1 MPKKILILNGSP
13 RSNGN
18 SATLAEN
25 LAEGARQVG
34 ASVESLYLHGMD
46 IRPCEACDECR
57 DTNGICI
64 IKDDMQSVSAKIAAA
79 DAIVLASPI
88 YWFTYSAQLKLC
100 IDRWYAFGA
109 NRYCDLHGK
118 QFAILLAYGD
128 SDAVTSGAV
137 NAIHSFEDMCHFL
150 KADLVGVVH
159 GSLSDIGD
167 VQKHPELL
175 ERAHQLGRELAG
187 SRQEMQ

>member
-1 MPKKILILNGSP
+1 MSKKILILNGSP
-13 RSNGN
+13 RLNGN
-18 SATLAEN
+18 CATLADN
-25 LAEGARQVG
+25 LADGARQAG

-64 IKDDMQSVSAKIAAA
+64 IKDDMQSITTKITVA

-109 NRYCDLHGK
+109 NGYQELKGK
-118 QFAILLAYGD
+118 QFAILLSYGD
-128 SDAVTSGAV
+128 SDTAASGVA
-137 NAIHSFEDMCHFL
+137 NAIHSFEDMCRFL
-150 KADLVGVVH
+150 EADIVGILH

-167 VQKHPELL
+167 AQKHPELL
-175 ERAHQLGRELAG
+175 ARARQLGHSLAVA
-187 SRQEMQ
+187 